1 MIATS
6 LIATLMLATAG
17 SCPTDSDKAGASST
31 QEQVAT
37 AENNLVQLTGFVE
50 LYEDADVLLTDGREI
65 ALVGSNPVERLG
77 GLEVAVTGRFI
88 DRNIFL
94 VESVKAKAHPVSARE
109 GRKNPVTKP
118 RCGVAIDRN
127 GPG

>member
-17 SCPTDSDKAGASST
+17 GCPADSDKAATSSARERT
-31 QEQVAT
+31 AVA
-37 AENNLVQLTGFVE
+37 ESNLVQLSGFVE

-65 ALVGSNPVERLG
+65 ALVGSNPVQLLG

-94 VESVKAKAHPVSARE
+94 VESVMAKAQVSARQGKE
-109 GRKNPVTKP
+109 NPATKA
-118 RCGVAIDRN
+118 RCGVATDRN